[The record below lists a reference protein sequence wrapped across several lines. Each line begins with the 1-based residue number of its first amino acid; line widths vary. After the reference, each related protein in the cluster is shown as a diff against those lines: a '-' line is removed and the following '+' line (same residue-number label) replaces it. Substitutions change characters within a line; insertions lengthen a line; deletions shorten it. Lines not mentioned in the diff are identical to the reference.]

1 LNTKKESGRKTINVE
16 ELAKI
21 LGIGRNLC
29 YEAVRRG
36 DIPGVIRLGNR
47 IVISRQA
54 IESMLTDHAQSDG
67 G

>member
-1 LNTKKESGRKTINVE
+1 ME

-54 IESMLTDHAQSDG
+54 IESMLADHAQSDG